1 MQNDIPL
8 IPANVSQEQINARTQ
23 RGRWQMFLVLLVCA
37 APVIASY
44 VTFYLIK
51 PTGGQTNY
59 GQLVY
64 PVQEAPEVLLKPE
77 FYGKWTLLMARPAAN
92 CEQEEKDCAQ
102 LLYLMRQ
109 IRTSL
114 GKEKGRLQII
124 WLNLDSA
131 VVSQKLLEAYDPEVA
146 GVRIIVLPSGKEER
160 ARVEEWLNLDNAKN
174 AIQLIDPQG
183 NRMMRFVT
191 ENNELDFKKMRKDIE
206 KLLKWNPTGKYR
218 Q

>member
-1 MQNDIPL
+1 
-8 IPANVSQEQINARTQ
+8 
-23 RGRWQMFLVLLVCA
+23 
-37 APVIASY
+37 
-44 VTFYLIK
+44 
-51 PTGGQTNY
+51 
-59 GQLVY
+59 
-64 PVQEAPEVLLKPE
+64 
-77 FYGKWTLLMARPAAN
+77 
-92 CEQEEKDCAQ
+92 
-102 LLYLMRQ
+102 MRQ

-131 VVSQKLLEAYDPEVA
+131 AVSQKLLEAYDPSVA
-146 GVRIIVLPSGKEER
+146 GVRIIMLPSSQEER

-183 NRMMRFVT
+183 NRMMRFET

>member
-1 MQNDIPL
+1 
-8 IPANVSQEQINARTQ
+8 
-23 RGRWQMFLVLLVCA
+23 
-37 APVIASY
+37 
-44 VTFYLIK
+44 
-51 PTGGQTNY
+51 
-59 GQLVY
+59 
-64 PVQEAPEVLLKPE
+64 
-77 FYGKWTLLMARPAAN
+77 MARPAAN

-131 VVSQKLLEAYDPEVA
+131 SVSQKLLEAYDPEVA
-146 GVRIIVLPSGKEER
+146 GVRIIVLPSSKEER